1 MVKKEEIVSVFSIGA
16 VGYSLLEILWRG
28 NTHWTMT
35 LAGGIC
41 FVGIHLSNI
50 HARTL
55 SIWKKCFLG
64 SVLITIVELF
74 TGIVVNLWMRW
85 NVWDYSG
92 QWMNFPGQVCPLFS
106 FFWFVLT
113 FPLLFLSNRINRFF
127 QAHSLRKDPA

>member
-41 FVGIHLSNI
+41 FAGIHLSNI
-50 HARTL
+50 YARSL

-92 QWMNFPGQVCPLFS
+92 QWMNFLGQVCPLFS

>member
-55 SIWKKCFLG
+55 SIWK
-64 SVLITIVELF
+64 
-74 TGIVVNLWMRW
+74 
-85 NVWDYSG
+85 NV
-92 QWMNFPGQVCPLFS
+92 
-106 FFWFVLT
+106 FWV
-113 FPLLFLSNRINRFF
+113 PC
-127 QAHSLRKDPA
+127 